1 MRRSI
6 GWSFLAVTLAV
17 IVIALVASQVPFPK
31 RIQQQQTSLAKT
43 AATGLVTPASGQTSV
58 TPTPARAPVPT
69 PSSTPAASPTG
80 AATPAPNGTPDAT
93 PPPTPALTLFKESNG
108 MSIGCEPGSIDQYL
122 TCEAKEPGGF
132 SMTFYLYLPKN
143 DNPKT
148 KYPLVLLLEGGG
160 ERADPTK
167 TEQQNRDALL
177 NDPYAQVWGPGFPGP
192 YSENVQGRWPS
203 FVVIPQL
210 TSTERFVDVPANVG
224 SYTMAAQPNDSM
236 RMTKEIVDTLQL
248 AYKNIDAKRLYL
260 TGLSMG
266 GYGAWEAAERWPQYF
281 AAVAP
286 IAGAGDPS
294 YASRL
299 VKLPIWAFQSTDDT
313 IVPISGS
320 RDMIQAIKNAGG
332 NPRYTEYTDQ
342 GHGSW
347 LAPYTIL
354 GKPTPTPD
362 FFSWLFS
369 QHR

>member
-6 GWSFLAVTLAV
+6 GWSFLAVTLTV
-17 IVIALVASQVPFPK
+17 VVIALVASQVPFPN
-31 RIQQQQTSLAKT
+31 RNQQQTSLAQT
-43 AATGLVTPASGQTSV
+43 AETGQATSSSGQSGM
-58 TPTPARAPVPT
+58 TPTRAPSPT
-69 PSSTPAASPTG
+69 PSPASSPADG
-80 AATPAPNGTPDAT
+80 AKAALNRTPDAS
-93 PPPTPALTLFKESNG
+93 PASPPALRLFKESNG
-108 MSIGCEPGSIDQYL
+108 IRIGCEPGAIGQYL

-132 SMTFYLYLPKN
+132 SMTFYLYLPRN

-177 NDPYAQVWGPGFPGP
+177 NDPYAQVWGPGFAGP
-192 YSENVQGRWPS
+192 YSENVQARWPS

-224 SYTMAAQPNDSM
+224 SYTMAAQPNDSL

-248 AYKNIDAKRLYL
+248 VYKNIDANRLYL

-266 GYGAWEAAERWPQYF
+266 GYGAWEAAERWPHYF
-281 AAVAP
+281 AAAAP

-294 YASRL
+294 HAARL
-299 VKLPIWAFQSTDDT
+299 VTLPIWAFQSADDP

-320 RDMIQAIKNAGG
+320 RDMIRAIRAAGG
-332 NPRYTEYTDQ
+332 NPRYTEYTNQ

-347 LAPYTIL
+347 LPPYTIL
-354 GKPTPTPD
+354 GTPTPTPD
-362 FFSWLFS
+362 FFSWLFA
-369 QHR
+369 QHK